1 MNEIIPIIENKNG
14 VNVVSSRTIAEQL
27 GKEHYNVIRDIEQ
40 IIANLVNTRK
50 LKFEFSEETQEL
62 NKYFIK
68 NSYKVKGQIR
78 KYKEYLLTKDG
89 FILYMFNIQGYNEFK
104 MRYINEFNR
113 MEEYI
118 KQNMQQYKLPQNY
131 AEALR
136 ELAHTVE
143 EKEKLVEQNKIQ
155 EYRLK
160 ELTPIKEYYDEILN
174 SKGTMKITQ
183 IAADYDMSATK
194 LNRILNDKGLIRK
207 IGNQWILYS
216 KHMGKGYTKS
226 ETYEF
231 AKDDYKPLT
240 VWTQKGRLKIH
251 EILTNLG
258 IKAHMDKTK
267 GQKQL
272 F

>member
-14 VNVVSSRTIAEQL
+14 VNVVSSRILSKQMKKQHKNVLQSIENIIKSNSAEISAQ
-27 GKEHYNVIRDIEQ
+27 
-40 IIANLVNTRK
+40 
-50 LKFEFSEETQEL
+50 
-62 NKYFIK
+62 FIK
-68 NSYKVKGQIR
+68 SIYKDKSG
-78 KYKEYLLTKDG
+78 KSNKEYLLTKDG

-136 ELAHTVE
+136 ELAYTVE

-194 LNRILNDKGLIRK
+194 LNRILNNKGLIRK
-207 IGNQWILYS
+207 IGDQWILYS

>member
-1 MNEIIPIIENKNG
+1 MNEIIPVIENKNG
-14 VNVVSSRTIAEQL
+14 VNVVSSRTIAKQL
-27 GKEHYNVIRDIEQ
+27 GKEHKNIIRNIEQ
-40 IIANLVNTRK
+40 IITNLVNTRK
-50 LKFEFSEETQEL
+50 LKSELSENKGFE
-62 NKYFIK
+62 NYFIK
-68 NSYKVKGQIR
+68 NFYKVEGQIR

-136 ELAHTVE
+136 ELAYTVE

-207 IGNQWILYS
+207 IGDQWILYS

>member
-1 MNEIIPIIENKNG
+1 MNEIIPVIENKNG
-14 VNVVSSRTIAEQL
+14 VNVVSSRTIAEQMNKL
-27 GKEHYNVIRDIEQ
+27 HKNVIRDIEN
-40 IIANLVNTRK
+40 ILSSNLSLVK
-50 LKFEFSEETQEL
+50 SQ
-62 NKYFIK
+62 FIK
-68 NSYKVKGQIR
+68 SMYKDKSG
-78 KYKEYLLTKDG
+78 KLNKEYLLTKDG

-131 AEALR
+131 ADALR
-136 ELAHTVE
+136 ELAYTVE

-207 IGNQWILYS
+207 IGDQWILYS

>member
-1 MNEIIPIIENKNG
+1 MKELMTKENKDTITSLELVEQINLFRDKEGNRSKLKHKTLLEII
-14 VNVVSSRTIAEQL
+14 
-27 GKEHYNVIRDIEQ
+27 RD
-40 IIANLVNTRK
+40 
-50 LKFEFSEETQEL
+50 EFSEEINGQKILPVTYKDRKNEDRPMFILTFNQAKQVLVRESKVVRKAVIRYLEEL
-62 NKYFIK
+62 EKQIE
-68 NSYKVKGQIR
+68 IR
-78 KYKEYLLTKDG
+78 K
-89 FILYMFNIQGYNEFK
+89 
-104 MRYINEFNR
+104 
-113 MEEYI
+113 
-118 KQNMQQYKLPQNY
+118 QQYKLPQNY
-131 AEALR
+131 VEALR
-136 ELAHTVE
+136 ELLIQVE
-143 EKEKLVEQNKIQ
+143 TNEELQKINSMQ
-155 EYRLK
+155 KQQLGELK
-160 ELTPIKEYYDEILN
+160 PIKEYYDEILN

-207 IGNQWILYS
+207 IGDQWILYS

>member
-1 MNEIIPIIENKNG
+1 MNELMPIIENKNG
-14 VNVVSSRTIAEQL
+14 VNVVSSRILAKQMRKQHKHVLEGIRNILSSNLNSAEISAQ
-27 GKEHYNVIRDIEQ
+27 
-40 IIANLVNTRK
+40 
-50 LKFEFSEETQEL
+50 
-62 NKYFIK
+62 FIK
-68 NSYKVKGQIR
+68 SIYKDKSG
-78 KYKEYLLTKDG
+78 KSNKEYLLTKDG

-136 ELAHTVE
+136 ELAYTVE

>member
-1 MNEIIPIIENKNG
+1 MKELMTKEKQETITSLELVEQINLFRSKEGNRATLQHYDLLKIIRDEFEEEIGDGKISLSSYKTSQNKEKPMFILNFNQAKQ
-14 VNVVSSRTIAEQL
+14 VLVRESKVVRKA
-27 GKEHYNVIRDIEQ
+27 VIRYLEELEKQ
-40 IIANLVNTRK
+40 ID
-50 LKFEFSEETQEL
+50 
-62 NKYFIK
+62 
-68 NSYKVKGQIR
+68 IR
-78 KYKEYLLTKDG
+78 K
-89 FILYMFNIQGYNEFK
+89 
-104 MRYINEFNR
+104 
-113 MEEYI
+113 
-118 KQNMQQYKLPQNY
+118 QQYKLPQNY
-131 AEALR
+131 VEALKQLITQVETNE
-136 ELAHTVE
+136 EL
-143 EKEKLVEQNKIQ
+143 QKINSMQ
-155 EYRLK
+155 QQQLGELK
-160 ELTPIKEYYDEILN
+160 PIKEYYDEILN

-207 IGNQWILYS
+207 IGDQWILYS

>member
-1 MNEIIPIIENKNG
+1 MNEIINVDTNENMEVVVSGRELHEKLGIETRYNDWFKRMVDYGFIENIDFTAITQKRVTAQGNETTFLDHVIKLDMAKEICMIQRNEKG
-14 VNVVSSRTIAEQL
+14 KMFRQYFIQIEKDYNSPERTIQRALLYSQAQIKKLENTNEELQKINSMQKQQL
-27 GKEHYNVIRDIEQ
+27 GE
-40 IIANLVNTRK
+40 
-50 LKFEFSEETQEL
+50 LK
-62 NKYFIK
+62 
-68 NSYKVKGQIR
+68 
-78 KYKEYLLTKDG
+78 
-89 FILYMFNIQGYNEFK
+89 
-104 MRYINEFNR
+104 
-113 MEEYI
+113 
-118 KQNMQQYKLPQNY
+118 
-131 AEALR
+131 
-136 ELAHTVE
+136 
-143 EKEKLVEQNKIQ
+143 
-155 EYRLK
+155 
-160 ELTPIKEYYDEILN
+160 PIKEYYDEILN

-207 IGNQWILYS
+207 IGDQWILYS
-216 KHMGKGYTKS
+216 KHMCKGYTKS

>member
-1 MNEIIPIIENKNG
+1 MKELITKESKD
-14 VNVVSSRTIAEQL
+14 TITSLELVEQINL
-27 GKEHYNVIRDIEQ
+27 FRSKEGNRAILKHKDLLKVIRDEFESEIDRRKISPMSYKDSYNRSQ
-40 IIANLVNTRK
+40 VMFVLTFKQARQVLVRESKVVRRAVLEYIDKLEEK
-50 LKFEFSEETQEL
+50 LKMKQLNLPTNYLEALKQLVAKEET
-62 NKYFIK
+62 
-68 NSYKVKGQIR
+68 
-78 KYKEYLLTKDG
+78 
-89 FILYMFNIQGYNEFK
+89 IQ
-104 MRYINEFNR
+104 
-113 MEEYI
+113 
-118 KQNMQQYKLPQNY
+118 
-131 AEALR
+131 
-136 ELAHTVE
+136 
-143 EKEKLVEQNKIQ
+143 IQ
-155 EYRLK
+155 EHQLK
-160 ELTPIKEYYDEILN
+160 ELKPIKEYYDEILN

-207 IGNQWILYS
+207 IGDQWILYS

>member
-1 MNEIIPIIENKNG
+1 MKELTTKENKE
-14 VNVVSSRTIAEQL
+14 TITSLE
-27 GKEHYNVIRDIEQ
+27 
-40 IIANLVNTRK
+40 
-50 LKFEFSEETQEL
+50 
-62 NKYFIK
+62 
-68 NSYKVKGQIR
+68 
-78 KYKEYLLTKDG
+78 
-89 FILYMFNIQGYNEFK
+89 
-104 MRYINEFNR
+104 
-113 MEEYI
+113 
-118 KQNMQQYKLPQNY
+118 
-131 AEALR
+131 
-136 ELAHTVE
+136 
-143 EKEKLVEQNKIQ
+143 LVEQINLFRSREGNRAKLKHKTLLEIIRDEFETEISRQKILPSKYISDRGKEYPMFELTFKQARQVLVRESKVVRRAVLEYIDKLEEKLKMKQLNLPTNYLEALKQLVAKEETIQIQ
-155 EYRLK
+155 EHQLK
-160 ELTPIKEYYDEILN
+160 ELKPIKEYYDEILN

-207 IGNQWILYS
+207 IGDQWILYS

>member
-1 MNEIIPIIENKNG
+1 MKELVKKEKKGIEMNEIVPIIENKDG
-14 VNVVSSRTIAEQL
+14 INVVSSRTIAEQL
-27 GKEHYNVIRDIEQ
+27 SKRHADVLESIEN
-40 IIANLVNTRK
+40 IIKNNSTEISV
-50 LKFEFSEETQEL
+50 Q
-62 NKYFIK
+62 FIK
-68 NSYKVKGQIR
+68 SIYKDKSG
-78 KYKEYLLTKDG
+78 KSNKEYLLTKDG

-118 KQNMQQYKLPQNY
+118 KQNIQQYKLPQNY
-131 AEALR
+131 VEALKQLITQVETNE
-136 ELAHTVE
+136 EL
-143 EKEKLVEQNKIQ
+143 QKINSMQ
-155 EYRLK
+155 QQQLGELK
-160 ELTPIKEYYDEILN
+160 PIKEYYDEILN

-207 IGNQWILYS
+207 IGDQWILYS

>member
-1 MNEIIPIIENKNG
+1 MNEIIPVIENKDG
-14 VNVVSSRTIAEQL
+14 VNVVSSRTIAKQLKKRHCDVLESIGKILTNGDFRSLILEEQYL
-27 GKEHYNVIRDIEQ
+27 DK
-40 IIANLVNTRK
+40 
-50 LKFEFSEETQEL
+50 
-62 NKYFIK
+62 
-68 NSYKVKGQIR
+68 KGEYR
-78 KYKEYLLTKDG
+78 KEYLLTKDG
-89 FILYMFNIQGYNEFK
+89 FILYMFNIQGYNKFK

-136 ELAHTVE
+136 ELAYTVE

-207 IGNQWILYS
+207 IGDQWILYS

>member
-1 MNEIIPIIENKNG
+1 MKELIAKGNKD
-14 VNVVSSRTIAEQL
+14 TITSLE
-27 GKEHYNVIRDIEQ
+27 
-40 IIANLVNTRK
+40 
-50 LKFEFSEETQEL
+50 
-62 NKYFIK
+62 
-68 NSYKVKGQIR
+68 
-78 KYKEYLLTKDG
+78 
-89 FILYMFNIQGYNEFK
+89 
-104 MRYINEFNR
+104 
-113 MEEYI
+113 
-118 KQNMQQYKLPQNY
+118 
-131 AEALR
+131 
-136 ELAHTVE
+136 
-143 EKEKLVEQNKIQ
+143 LVEQINLFRSREGNRAKLKHKTLLEIIRDEFEDEIDRQKILPMSYKDSYNRSQVMFVLTFKQARQVLVRESKVVRRAVLEYIDKLEEKLKMKQLNLPTNYLEALKQLVAKEETIQIQ
-155 EYRLK
+155 EHQLK
-160 ELTPIKEYYDEILN
+160 ELKPIKEYYDEILN

-207 IGNQWILYS
+207 IGDQWILYS